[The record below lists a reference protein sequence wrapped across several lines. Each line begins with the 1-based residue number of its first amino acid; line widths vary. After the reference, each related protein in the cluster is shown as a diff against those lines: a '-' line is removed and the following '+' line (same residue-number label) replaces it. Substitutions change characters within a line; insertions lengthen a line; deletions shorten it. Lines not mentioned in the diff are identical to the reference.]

1 VSATRGSSL
10 LQLGRLEVLNFF
22 ASTDNA
28 TRWLASHPDV
38 HGAVS
43 SIDDA
48 IVAGQTAFSDILE
61 EG

>member
-1 VSATRGSSL
+1 MSATRGSSL

-22 ASTDNA
+22 PSTDNA

-38 HGAVS
+38 HGAVMS
-43 SIDDA
+43 MDDA
-48 IVAGQTAFSDILE
+48 IVAGQTVFGDILK